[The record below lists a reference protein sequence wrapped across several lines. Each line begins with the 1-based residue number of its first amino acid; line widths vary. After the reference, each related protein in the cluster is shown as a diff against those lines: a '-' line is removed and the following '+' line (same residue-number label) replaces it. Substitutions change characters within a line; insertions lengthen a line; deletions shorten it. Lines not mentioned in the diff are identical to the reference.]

1 MECVITPRTFKTP
14 WFAKTARKSKI
25 ADEELCKA
33 IKQVIEGKCDDLGGG
48 VFKKRLNNNMHRSL
62 VIAKGGRYW
71 VFAFL
76 FAKKDRANIDEHEL
90 RILRELA
97 NTYKDKTD
105 KDIQQELDSEQLLE
119 ICHGQEI

>member
-1 MECVITPRTFKTP
+1 M
-14 WFAKTARKSKI
+14 
-25 ADEELCKA
+25 
-33 IKQVIEGKCDDLGGG
+33 
-48 VFKKRLNNNMHRSL
+48 FKKRLNNNMHRSL

-105 KDIQQELDSEQLLE
+105 RDIQQELDSEQLLE